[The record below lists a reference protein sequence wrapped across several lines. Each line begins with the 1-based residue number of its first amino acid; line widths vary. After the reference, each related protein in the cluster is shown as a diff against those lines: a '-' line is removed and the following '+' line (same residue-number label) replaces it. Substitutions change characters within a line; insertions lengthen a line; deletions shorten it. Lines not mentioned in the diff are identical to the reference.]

1 MSDKSYDHAA
11 KRSADTQIEKDHD
24 PYTAMHF
31 TIKRGRNSC
40 DRSATMR
47 AKTVEAIATKVD
59 GYGIV
64 IKSSRKVVDDA
75 FYPAGLKQEVAK

>member
-1 MSDKSYDHAA
+1 
-11 KRSADTQIEKDHD
+11 
-24 PYTAMHF
+24 
-31 TIKRGRNSC
+31 
-40 DRSATMR
+40 MR